1 MLKKLLIFG
10 ALINLAG
17 LKHNYAIGD
26 WTNSVGAINYTSG
39 NVGIGVNNPSQDLN
53 HQLVVQVSTEDK
65 YAFQALSANG
75 TNAGGL
81 WVGSGGGS
89 DLYLKAANGDPGTF
103 LVGGGD
109 SYFAGNVGVGIVSP
123 AYKLDVAGTIRTN
136 TLYFPETSNNDDIL
150 FGSTFRLRSAANNN
164 YVLDH
169 PKDTGHIFIRSF
181 EAGDTSGDLVLN
193 DLCGN
198 VGIGTAS
205 PAYKLDVLGTTK
217 TSSLYFPETSNN
229 DDILFGS
236 TFRLRSAANNNYV
249 LDHPKDTGHIFI
261 RSFEAGDTS
270 GDLVLNDLGGNVG
283 VGTATPRSKLDVYT
297 HDPVSTAGQ
306 QALMIGAK
314 TSSTAFGSGPV
325 INFVTGE
332 GPNEGTDW
340 LPMAKIHA
348 NYYETGKT
356 RLDFWTGWTNDHK
369 VNMTIDHDGKVGIGT
384 ETPHTDLHVHA
395 VNDNSTIS
403 LTNTYTGKEA
413 SDGSYV
419 SVSKFTGGLAIMNKE
434 TSGSNPYLSLGTN
447 NEHRL
452 FIKQGGNIGIG
463 TIEPA
468 HKLDVA
474 GTINAE
480 NILINGVPITQIVT
494 NASPW
499 HSDGNNV
506 NFSEGNL
513 GLGTSNPSAKLDIN
527 GDLKVSQ
534 SAQVDGDLIVSQSAQ
549 VDGELAVSQSAHV
562 DGDLEVNGYTK
573 LGLTSGYPPPAHCD
587 TFSHYGRMKVDPF
600 TPSLFICSKFGWVRR

>member
-1 MLKKLLIFG
+1 MANLPTLLEFAKVFYITLGEKMLKKLLIFG

-136 TLYFPETSNNDDIL
+136 T
-150 FGSTFRLRSAANNN
+150 
-164 YVLDH
+164 
-169 PKDTGHIFIRSF
+169 
-181 EAGDTSGDLVLN
+181 
-193 DLCGN
+193 
-198 VGIGTAS
+198 
-205 PAYKLDVLGTTK
+205 
-217 TSSLYFPETSNN
+217 LYFPETSNN